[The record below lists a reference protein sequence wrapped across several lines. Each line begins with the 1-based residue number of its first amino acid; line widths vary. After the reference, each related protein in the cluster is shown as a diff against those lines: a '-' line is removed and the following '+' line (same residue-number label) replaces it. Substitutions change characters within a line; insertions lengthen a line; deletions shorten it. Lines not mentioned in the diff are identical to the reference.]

1 MREAGRR
8 QMIRLLFNELCV
20 VCAACGIPY
29 SVSVCRT
36 TIDPKIGFPRTLSIY
51 LLGPDPTMGLKNI
64 KTGPCVFVGR
74 ERLGEGEGGRL
85 CSIWVVTGEE

>member
-20 VCAACGIPY
+20 VCGLWHSV

-51 LLGPDPTMGLKNI
+51 LLGPDPTMGLKNV

>member
-1 MREAGRR
+1 M
-8 QMIRLLFNELCV
+8 
-20 VCAACGIPY
+20 CGLWHSV

-64 KTGPCVFVGR
+64 TTGPCVFVGR

>member
-1 MREAGRR
+1 
-8 QMIRLLFNELCV
+8 MIRLLFNELCV
-20 VCAACGIPY
+20 VCGLWHSV

-36 TIDPKIGFPRTLSIY
+36 TIDTKNGFPRTLSSVC
-51 LLGPDPTMGLKNI
+51 LGLTRRWALRTRLDPA
-64 KTGPCVFVGR
+64 CFVGR